1 MCSSP
6 QHDIRHESRERVC
19 GVCVWGK
26 SPDLDPGPERQGES
40 PDPGRESEIVG
51 GVLTLYQVQRVGKR
65 VLSQPRGRLWSQET
79 NAIQIDWSV
88 THKHRE
94 LRQFRVVQSD
104 WDASMAVTAEF
115 RSTYRLNLVENKL
128 ASCEIIRN

>member
-1 MCSSP
+1 M
-6 QHDIRHESRERVC
+6 
-19 GVCVWGK
+19 
-26 SPDLDPGPERQGES
+26 
-40 PDPGRESEIVG
+40 G